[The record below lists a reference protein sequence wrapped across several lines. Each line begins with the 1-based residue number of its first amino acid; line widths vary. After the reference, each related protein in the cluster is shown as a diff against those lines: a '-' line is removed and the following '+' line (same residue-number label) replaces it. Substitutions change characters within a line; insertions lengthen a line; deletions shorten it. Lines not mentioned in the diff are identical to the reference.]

1 MSVSDQT
8 QKSLEKVGLTSYE
21 IKSFV
26 ALIKSGEN
34 TASDLS
40 KQCGVPYSKIYEV
53 LSVLEE
59 KGWIGSDKSRPTKY
73 FAKSPNSAL
82 QTTKQ
87 RIEEDFAKNEKIIL
101 NDLNPIYKKSGTA
114 ERPDIWVLTGTMNI
128 ATRILDMIE
137 TFPARWMVKSNQ
149 ALVQPIIN
157 RRHVYKSKLGAG
169 LLTAMSRFY
178 CTS

>member
-59 KGWIGSDKSRPTKY
+59 KGWIGSDKSRPQNILPNLPILHYKQQSKESRKILLRMRKPFSTILIQYTK
-73 FAKSPNSAL
+73 KVEL
-82 QTTKQ
+82 Q
-87 RIEEDFAKNEKIIL
+87 
-101 NDLNPIYKKSGTA
+101 NDLTSG
-114 ERPDIWVLTGTMNI
+114 
-128 ATRILDMIE
+128 
-137 TFPARWMVKSNQ
+137 F
-149 ALVQPIIN
+149 
-157 RRHVYKSKLGAG
+157 
-169 LLTAMSRFY
+169 
-178 CTS
+178 